1 MDLQKILCKD
11 SVAID
16 DSLKDKD
23 AVLHKIADM
32 AVQCSGLKKYK
43 PEELF
48 NKLTER
54 EELLSTGIG
63 KGIALPHCTLD
74 DLDDFV
80 IGILVVPSG
89 VSFKAIDKKK
99 VKLFIFIFAPKAKRN
114 DHISYLARISQI
126 LQPKDAVEDIVK
138 QTDPEKVYEMFS
150 TRVALKEEPEQKPG
164 IENTLFHVFV
174 QIEDTFEELLQIFS
188 EIAKAHVSIIDVNN
202 PGYYLHALPLFAS
215 FWNESDKGFNK
226 IILAV
231 VPKKLANEVL
241 RQVKAIMGIQKNEDG
256 ILVITNDVTYFSG
269 SLNR

>member
-23 AVLHKIADM
+23 AALHKIADM
-32 AVQCSGLKKYK
+32 AATCPGLAKYK
-43 PEELF
+43 PENLY

-63 KGIALPHCTLD
+63 NGIALPHCTLD

-89 VSFKAIDKKK
+89 VNFKAIDKKK
-99 VKLFIFIFAPKAKRN
+99 VKLFIFIFAPKEKRN

-126 LQPKDAVEDIVK
+126 LQSPDTVEEIIT
-138 QTDPEKVYEMFS
+138 QTDPEKVYEIFS
-150 TRVALKEEPEQKPG
+150 KHVALKEEPGYKPG
-164 IENTLFHVFV
+164 VEKTLFHVFV
-174 QIEDTFEELLQIFS
+174 QVEDKFEDLLQIFS
-188 EIAKAHVSIIDVNN
+188 EIAQAHVSIIDANN

-215 FWNESDKGFNK
+215 FWNESDKGFHK
-226 IILAV
+226 IIMAV

-241 RQVKAIMGIQKNEDG
+241 RQVKTVMSNLKNKDG
-256 ILVITNDVTYFSG
+256 ILVITNEVSYFSG

>member
-23 AVLHKIADM
+23 AILHKIADM
-32 AVQCSGLKKYK
+32 AAQCRGLKKYK
-43 PEELF
+43 PEELYK
-48 NKLTER
+48 KLSER

-99 VKLFIFIFAPKAKRN
+99 VKLFIYIFAPKEKRN

-126 LQPKDAVEDIVK
+126 LQSEDAVEDIVK
-138 QTDPEKVYEMFS
+138 QTDPDKVYEIF
-150 TRVALKEEPEQKPG
+150 TQHVTLKESPEQKSG
-164 IENTLFHVFV
+164 IEKTLFHVFV
-174 QIEDTFEELLQIFS
+174 QIEDTFEDLLQIFS
-188 EIAKAHVSIIDVNN
+188 EIAEAHVSLIDANN

-231 VPKKLANEVL
+231 VPKKLANEIL
-241 RQVKAIMGIQKNEDG
+241 RQVKAIMSSQKNKDG
-256 ILVITNDVTYFSG
+256 ILVITNDVSYFSG